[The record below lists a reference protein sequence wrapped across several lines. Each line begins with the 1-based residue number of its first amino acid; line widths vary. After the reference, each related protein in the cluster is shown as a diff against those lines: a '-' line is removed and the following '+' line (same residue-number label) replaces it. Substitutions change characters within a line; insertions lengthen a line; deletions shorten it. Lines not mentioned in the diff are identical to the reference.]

1 MGNRKSKREFLHS
14 YDAAKIIIDL
24 METTEKKIF
33 KYTKGQFSH
42 INIGNGFDIK
52 ISDIVKKLKKISNF
66 DGKIVYN
73 KKYPDG
79 VRRKLLDINLL
90 NKILKLK
97 LNKSKLNLKK
107 FDNDLKKRI

>member
-1 MGNRKSKREFLHS
+1 
-14 YDAAKIIIDL
+14 

-79 VRRKLLDINLL
+79 VRRKLLDINL
-90 NKILKLK
+90 
-97 LNKSKLNLKK
+97 
-107 FDNDLKKRI
+107 